1 MTVILTI
8 LASLGFL
15 IWFRR
20 LQLSDDSTSRLG
32 KLSKN
37 PAASAVIYS
46 VGGIMFVAAVLS
58 TSLFYVDKYE
68 TGHVVKKFGGRNL
81 GAGQIIA
88 SNGEN
93 GPQDYIYGPGWHL
106 TWFIRIWGEVRVL
119 PVVDIPPGHFGE
131 VVALDGRS
139 LPEDAVIAPPLPG
152 TSLAFGA
159 PKLDVDASIFDA
171 TTFLDSEQIKGY
183 KGLQAT
189 VLKPGIHR
197 LNLYLF
203 NVRITD
209 RQGRTRIYDQYGMR
223 SEVAQGHQP
232 TIITEIPTG
241 HVGVVKSNLDEGW
254 NTQCKSGAEEVQ
266 QGRLKAVLVPSGCKG
281 VWKEIF
287 EPGAYFF
294 NPELYEV
301 TQIPTRA
308 QRWSYHGGYDDCRI
322 DLTIGDDGKF
332 SQTRHCTAIPVDP
345 NVADEAIFVRVE
357 GWEIPVEL
365 RVLVQVNPADAALV
379 AAAVGS
385 LKEMEDRIVT
395 PTIRSI
401 VRNIG
406 GGTLLAP
413 LIDEKG
419 HFRTDADGA
428 PIVGIRP
435 TRALDFQ
442 DSRPYLESAF
452 EAAIKEEG
460 SKAGITILE
469 VKIDDPAIPPELLVS
484 RRREQLAQQLAKAYR
499 EEKLAQ
505 DERVNSQKSRA
516 TADQQKDLVT
526 AEIGVKVAE
535 QFKVRREFE
544 GEAEKTYLTQVAEG
558 QKAQAQVLGE
568 DIVARLRAIE
578 LVLSAL
584 KESPQLLTDLKLPAT
599 VVMGGGDGLSA
610 AAAVFGNTFRPPQ
623 NPPAPIRKQPAE

>member
-15 IWFRR
+15 VWFRK
-20 LQLSDDSTSRLG
+20 LQLSPDTSSRLAR
-32 KLSKN
+32 LSKN
-37 PAASAVIYS
+37 PTASAIIYS
-46 VGGIMFVAAVLS
+46 IGGLMFVSAVLS

-88 SNGEN
+88 TNGEN

-131 VVALDGRS
+131 VLALDGRS

-159 PKLDVDASIFDA
+159 PKTDDDASIFDA
-171 TTFLDSEQIKGY
+171 TTFLDHDKINGY
-183 KGLQAT
+183 KGLQST

-203 NVRITD
+203 NVRVTD

-223 SEVAQGHQP
+223 AENAPGHQP
-232 TIITEIPTG
+232 TVVTEIPTG

-254 NTQCKSGAEEVQ
+254 NHKCRTGAEEVQ

-294 NPELYEV
+294 NPEIYEV

-308 QRWSYHGGYDDCRI
+308 QRWSYHGGYEDCRI

-332 SQTRHCTAIPVDP
+332 EQNRSCVPIPVDQSA
-345 NVADEAIFVRVE
+345 ADEAIFVRVE

-365 RVLVQVNPADAALV
+365 RILVQINPEDAALV
-379 AAAVGS
+379 AASVGS
-385 LKEMEDRIVT
+385 LKEVEDRIVT

-406 GGTLLAP
+406 GGTLNAP
-413 LIDEKG
+413 LMDAQGHIRLDENG
-419 HFRTDADGA
+419 QPVT
-428 PIVGIRP
+428 GIRP

-442 DSRPYLESAF
+442 DSRPYLETAF
-452 EAAIKEEG
+452 ETAIKEEG
-460 SKAGITILE
+460 NKAGITILE

-484 RRREQLAQQLAKAYR
+484 RRREQLAQQLAKAFR

-535 QFKVRREFE
+535 QFKVRREYE

-568 DIVARLRAIE
+568 EVVARLRAIE
-578 LVLSAL
+578 LILDAL
-584 KESPQLLTDLKLPAT
+584 KSNPQILTDLKLPAT

-610 AAAVFGNTFRPPQ
+610 AAAVFGNTFRPQ
-623 NPPAPIRKQPAE
+623 NQTPAPANR

>member
-1 MTVILTI
+1 MC
-8 LASLGFL
+8 S
-15 IWFRR
+15 
-20 LQLSDDSTSRLG
+20 SDL
-32 KLSKN
+32 
-37 PAASAVIYS
+37 
-46 VGGIMFVAAVLS
+46 
-58 TSLFYVDKYE
+58 
-68 TGHVVKKFGGRNL
+68 
-81 GAGQIIA
+81 
-88 SNGEN
+88 
-93 GPQDYIYGPGWHL
+93 
-106 TWFIRIWGEVRVL
+106 
-119 PVVDIPPGHFGE
+119 
-131 VVALDGRS
+131 
-139 LPEDAVIAPPLPG
+139 
-152 TSLAFGA
+152 
-159 PKLDVDASIFDA
+159 
-171 TTFLDSEQIKGY
+171 
-183 KGLQAT
+183 
-189 VLKPGIHR
+189 
-197 LNLYLF
+197 
-203 NVRITD
+203 
-209 RQGRTRIYDQYGMR
+209 
-223 SEVAQGHQP
+223 
-232 TIITEIPTG
+232 G

-254 NTQCKSGAEEVQ
+254 NSKCKTGAEEVQ

-332 SQTRHCTAIPVDP
+332 SQTRHCTPIPVDP

-365 RVLVQVNPADAALV
+365 RVLVQVNPDDAALV

-406 GGTLLAP
+406 GGSLLAP
-413 LIDEKG
+413 LLDEKG
-419 HFRTDADGA
+419 HFRTDADGK

-442 DSRPYLESAF
+442 DSRPYLEAAF
-452 EAAIKEEG
+452 EEAIKEEG
-460 SKAGITILE
+460 NKAGITILE

-544 GEAEKTYLTQVAEG
+544 GEAEKTYLMQVAEG
-558 QKAQAQVLGE
+558 QKAQARVLGE

-578 LVLSAL
+578 LVLNAL
-584 KESPQLLTDLKLPAT
+584 KDSPQLLTDLKLPAT

-610 AAAVFGNTFRPPQ
+610 AAAVFGNTFRPQQGTPPQ
-623 NPPAPIRKQPAE
+623 STPSRPRIVE